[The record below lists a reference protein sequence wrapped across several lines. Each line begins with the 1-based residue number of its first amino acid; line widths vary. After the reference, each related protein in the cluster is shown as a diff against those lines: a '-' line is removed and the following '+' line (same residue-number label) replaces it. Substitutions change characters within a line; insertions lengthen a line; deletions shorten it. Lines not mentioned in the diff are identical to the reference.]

1 MPFRKNKYNFYST
14 RSIDL
19 WQPFK
24 HKNMF
29 TNTLQFCGWPQL
41 QFNLTILLCT
51 FFDSDCAVLSVATSK
66 CALYYEAAQWLK
78 ICQFQFT
85 TVLCILGTVA
95 TLSLSSRCPH
105 WMRCN
110 RFSLCSSAGFVKYS
124 QQHFTTLQE
133 GILFPNCR
141 SGCVYCKLVYLILF
155 QVFNLSGWF
164 GREIALLFFTRL
176 I

>member
-19 WQPFK
+19 WQPLK

-51 FFDSDCAVLSVATSK
+51 FFDSDCAVLSMATSK
-66 CALYYEAAQWLK
+66 YHYIMKLPSGLISVSFNSQQFSASWVCLCA
-78 ICQFQFT
+78 
-85 TVLCILGTVA
+85 VA

-110 RFSLCSSAGFVKYS
+110 RFSLCSSPCFVKYS
-124 QQHFTTLQE
+124 QQHFTTQQTE
-133 GILFPNCR
+133 ILFPNCQKWLCLLR
-141 SGCVYCKLVYLILF
+141 ACVSHS
-155 QVFNLSGWF
+155 LSSF
-164 GREIALLFFTRL
+164 
-176 I
+176 